1 MGNHRADRRQRAVA
15 APTRAGGRR
24 KATRRSTIS
33 RHPLTG
39 LPLIPTVAGSIAI
52 AVAAGGAMTAGGAA
66 SATTAEAA
74 SSRPVAFNSLAAV
87 AIEPVLDTRTVAIS
101 RDSMRDAKE
110 DAAAEELQDATEVQA
125 RQRNAFIA
133 NLARSAEKQAA
144 KIKQNLWQLPIDGGY
159 RLTARFGM
167 AGGLWSSDHTGLD
180 FAAPLGTPIVS
191 VANATITE
199 VGYAGAYG
207 LQTVAVLEDGTEV
220 WYNHQSGTSV
230 QVGDVVNAGE
240 VIGSVGSTGNSTG
253 PHLHLEVR
261 PGGGDPVDPYTA
273 LVYHGLQP

>member
-1 MGNHRADRRQRAVA
+1 MGNHRADRRQRPAA
-15 APTRAGGRR
+15 APSRAGGRR
-24 KATRRSTIS
+24 KATRRSTVS

-52 AVAAGGAMTAGGAA
+52 AVAAGGALSPGAA
-66 SATTAEAA
+66 ADAAAA
-74 SSRPVAFNSLAAV
+74 SSRPVAFNNSLAAA

-110 DAAAEELQDATEVQA
+110 DAAAEELQDATELQA

-180 FAAPLGTPIVS
+180 FAAPMGTPIVS
-191 VANATITE
+191 VANATITQ

-207 LQTVAVLEDGTEV
+207 LQTIAVLEDGTEV

-240 VIGSVGSTGNSTG
+240 PIGAVGSTGNSTG